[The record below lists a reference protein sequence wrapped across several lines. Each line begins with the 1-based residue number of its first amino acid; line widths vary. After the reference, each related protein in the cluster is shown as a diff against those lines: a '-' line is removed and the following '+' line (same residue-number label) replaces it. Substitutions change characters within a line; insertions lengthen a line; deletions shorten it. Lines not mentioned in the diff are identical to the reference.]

1 MRIGGDACWLLL
13 CKVHTR
19 QVCVV
24 GFLQSQPF
32 KSERILMQLQKVLSS
47 ASSPSNI
54 NGIAVMGQRVSLC
67 FHAHRFTIV
76 KLFIIDILKMKPEYF
91 QQRINNMASA
101 ILVYLLS
108 KEKAALTGP
117 GVLDFTPKAAT
128 IIQNTNNCRQILW
141 MIARSPSAGRLQ

>member
-1 MRIGGDACWLLL
+1 
-13 CKVHTR
+13 
-19 QVCVV
+19 
-24 GFLQSQPF
+24 
-32 KSERILMQLQKVLSS
+32 
-47 ASSPSNI
+47 
-54 NGIAVMGQRVSLC
+54 MGQRVGLC

-91 QQRINNMASA
+91 QQRISNMATA

-128 IIQNTNNCRQILW
+128 ITQNTNNCRQVLW
-141 MIARSPSAGRLQ
+141 MIASSPSAGRLQ